1 MYSEPIA
8 VSESAKK
15 YIQNLCATEQKSG
28 LRLEVIGGGCAGFSY
43 DYSFVDDGPID
54 SNDVVVDLDDYKFVV
69 DGTSLMYVIGT
80 IVDYEK
86 KIGQSGLVIKNPNAV
101 SSCGCGESFSV

>member
-1 MYSEPIA
+1 MDPIT
-8 VSESAKK
+8 VSESAKQ
-15 YIQNLCATEQKSG
+15 YIQKLCASENKSG

-43 DYSFVDDGPID
+43 DYSFVDDSPID
-54 SNDVVVDLDDYKFVV
+54 QNDVIVSLDDCMFVV
-69 DGTSLMYVIGT
+69 DSTSLIYVIGT